1 MSNLYYSLD
10 DEEYHDID
18 YIAEQLKDD
27 ETRLTIF
34 VGEGI
39 RPTHKQFIIL
49 VDICE
54 EMQNRAYDEFDEYSE
69 GYLVEVT
76 KEQEEELNNLI
87 ADWFDK
93 NVKKPNF
100 YHIENAKEISREE
113 FFKEHYGE
121 EDEQ

>member
-1 MSNLYYSLD
+1 MMSNLYYSLD
-10 DEEYHDID
+10 EEEYHDID
-18 YIAEQLKDD
+18 CIAEQSEDD
-27 ETRLTIF
+27 ETRLTVF

-39 RPTHKQFIIL
+39 RPTQNQFIIS

-87 ADWFDK
+87 VDWFDK

-100 YHIENAKEISREE
+100 YRIENAKEISREE

-121 EDEQ
+121 KDE